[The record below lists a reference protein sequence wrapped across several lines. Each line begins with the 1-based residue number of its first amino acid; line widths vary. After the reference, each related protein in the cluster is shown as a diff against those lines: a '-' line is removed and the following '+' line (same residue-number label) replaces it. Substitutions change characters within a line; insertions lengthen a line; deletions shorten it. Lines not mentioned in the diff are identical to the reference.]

1 MPSLS
6 TFDKILDIAEQKVQT
21 VGLNAF
27 SFKDLEKVVGIKTAS
42 IHYHFPT
49 KQDLVEALV
58 ARYIENFNDTL
69 RALESKSVSPLEKLE
84 AFTKIFTKTL
94 EEDRICLCGML
105 ASDLLSV
112 NDYTHDRLTG
122 FFSSSEKWLEKHIKE
137 CIQQK
142 QVPQTVDPKI
152 AAHFFLAS
160 LEGAMLIARVKKDI
174 AYFKRIAQHSI
185 TSLKQK

>member
-27 SFKDLEKVVGIKTAS
+27 SFKDLEKVGGIKTAS

-84 AFTKIFTKTL
+84 AFTKFVKVDDVSNKYQTL
-94 EEDRICLCGML
+94 HK
-105 ASDLLSV
+105 
-112 NDYTHDRLTG
+112 Y
-122 FFSSSEKWLEKHIKE
+122 
-137 CIQQK
+137 
-142 QVPQTVDPKI
+142 QT
-152 AAHFFLAS
+152 
-160 LEGAMLIARVKKDI
+160 
-174 AYFKRIAQHSI
+174 
-185 TSLKQK
+185 